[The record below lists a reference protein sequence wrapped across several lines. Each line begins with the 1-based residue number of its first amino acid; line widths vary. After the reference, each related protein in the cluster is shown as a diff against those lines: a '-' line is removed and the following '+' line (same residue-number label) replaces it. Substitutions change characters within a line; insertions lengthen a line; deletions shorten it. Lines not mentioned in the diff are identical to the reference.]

1 MENNSFKSLDQGLAQ
16 LEAVVQS
23 LEDSN
28 LSIDEAIEKY
38 AQGME
43 LAVSCRK
50 SLNDM
55 SQRVTE
61 VRNKAMQNFNML
73 EAQQAQKV
81 QAQQAPQAQ
90 AQSQV
95 LGQGQIDDPADVF

>member
-81 QAQQAPQAQ
+81 QAQQDPQAQ

-95 LGQGQIDDPADVF
+95 LGEGQIDDPADVF